1 MIPAGPR
8 SWSQRVD
15 PMVIWVTGLS
25 SSGKTTLCNALWERL
40 KPERPELVL
49 LDGDAVR
56 MAFGGGLGHREEDRV
71 VQITRIQNMAKM
83 LSDQGLVVLVAALY
97 ANPELLAWNR
107 GNIGRYF
114 EVYLKASL
122 ETVRQRDNKDLYA
135 KADSGDMSDVVGVD
149 IPWHAPE
156 SPDLI
161 IDCDAG
167 ESVDLLASR
176 VLSLA
181 PGLAAAARIE

>member
-1 MIPAGPR
+1 
-8 SWSQRVD
+8 
-15 PMVIWVTGLS
+15 MVIWVTGLS

-107 GNIGRYF
+107 GNIRRYF
-114 EVYLKASL
+114 EVYLKASP